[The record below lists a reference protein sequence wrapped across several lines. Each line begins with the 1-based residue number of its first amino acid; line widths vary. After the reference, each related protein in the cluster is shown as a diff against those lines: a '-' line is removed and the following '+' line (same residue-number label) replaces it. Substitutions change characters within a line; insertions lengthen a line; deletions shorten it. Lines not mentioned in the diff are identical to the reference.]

1 MASGMGFIT
10 DQTSRW
16 MSNKDMNAFLEWQA
30 RL

>member
-1 MASGMGFIT
+1 MGFIT